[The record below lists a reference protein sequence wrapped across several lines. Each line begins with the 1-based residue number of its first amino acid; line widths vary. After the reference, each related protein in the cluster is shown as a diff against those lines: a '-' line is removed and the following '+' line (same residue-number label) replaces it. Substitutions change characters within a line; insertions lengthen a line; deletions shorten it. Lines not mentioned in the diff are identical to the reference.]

1 MMTFIYL
8 SCNHH
13 FVTYIRKKALISLEK
28 LPPHPQFPLYTYKS
42 STEIVL

>member
-1 MMTFIYL
+1 MTNKLL
-8 SCNHH
+8 SVKHQLG
-13 FVTYIRKKALISLEK
+13 TYSRKKALISLEK